1 MFQFYR
7 QLDSMDCGPTCVR
20 MIAKHYGKSYSL
32 QYLRENSFI
41 TREGVSLLGISD
53 VAEKIGFKTIGAK
66 ITLKQLAEANLPC
79 VLHWNQNHFV
89 VCYHIKG
96 VGNRRK
102 YLIADPAVGKVSCT
116 NAEMSKHWLS
126 SRLDGEE
133 VGAVLLVE
141 PTPAFFEN
149 VFEEKGK
156 ATSLSYFF
164 KYIVPYR
171 KEILQIL
178 MGTLVVMAL
187 SYVAP
192 FLTQSTIDI
201 GIKNRNLDF
210 ILLILIAQMLI
221 SVSQASVGFIQAWIS
236 LHLHTRIDIA
246 LLSDYLM
253 KLTRM
258 PLHFYDIKKMGD
270 ILQRFGDHGR
280 IKNFLMGDAVNVLL
294 SLGTFLVFGIILGIY
309 NWKILL
315 TFLVGNGLYV
325 IWILLF
331 MPYRRQL
338 DHRRFAA
345 SAQLQNNLVQFIEG
359 MQEIKLNNMEKT
371 RRWEWE
377 RIQASLYRINIHG
390 LKIGQIQSVGSIFF
404 SSTTSIFISYL
415 AARMVVTGEISLGM
429 MMALSFIIGQV
440 SGPIGSFIGFA
451 QGWQDA
457 KISLERLNEINGQED
472 EEMDITSKLTYLPDC
487 KDIKLEKV
495 SFSYS
500 GAERDNV
507 LHDVTMV
514 VPQNKVTAIVGA
526 SGSGKTTL
534 IKLLQGFYVPS
545 HGSICIGA
553 TPLNQIN
560 PHFWRSKTGSVMQDS
575 YVFSDTIANNIAVG
589 TDEVDRDRLNFSV
602 ETANVKDF
610 INQLPLNYSTKIGME
625 GVGVSQGQRQ
635 RILIARAVY
644 KNPEFIFLDEATNA
658 LDANNESIIM
668 RNLRDFYKG
677 KTVLVVAHRLST
689 VKDADN
695 IIVLDAGRIVEQ
707 GTHQQLVQLQGVYFN
722 LVRNQLELE
731 S

>member
-1 MFQFYR
+1 
-7 QLDSMDCGPTCVR
+7 MDCGPTCVR
-20 MIAKHYGKSYSL
+20 MIAKYYGKSYSF
-32 QYLRENSFI
+32 QYLKENSFI

-66 ITLKQLAEANLPC
+66 ITMEQLAEVTLPC
-79 VLHWNQNHFV
+79 ILHWNQNHFV

-96 VGNRRK
+96 TGSRRK
-102 YLIADPAVGKVSCT
+102 YLIADPAVGKVSC
-116 NAEMSKHWLS
+116 ASKEMSKHWLS

-133 VGAVLLVE
+133 VGAVLLLE
-141 PTPAFFEN
+141 PTPTFFEN
-149 VFEEKGK
+149 TFDEDGK
-156 ATSLSYFF
+156 TTNLGYFL
-164 KYIVPYR
+164 KYIIPYR

-178 MGTLVVMAL
+178 VGALVIMAL
-187 SYVAP
+187 SYVTP

-210 ILLILIAQMLI
+210 ILLVLIAQMLI
-221 SVSQASVGFIQAWIS
+221 SVSQTSIGFIQAWIA

-258 PLHFYDIKKMGD
+258 PLHFFDIKKMGD
-270 ILQRFGDHGR
+270 ILQRFGDHER

-294 SLGTFLVFGIILGIY
+294 SLGTFLIFGVILGVY
-309 NWKILL
+309 NWKILM
-315 TFLVGNGLYV
+315 TFLIGNGLYV
-325 IWILLF
+325 TWILLF

-338 DHRRFAA
+338 DHKHFAV
-345 SAQLQNNLVQFIEG
+345 SAQLQNNMVQFIEG
-359 MQEIKLNNMEKT
+359 MQEIKLNNMEKS

-377 RIQASLYRINIHG
+377 RIQASLYRINILG
-390 LKIGQIQSVGSIFF
+390 LKIRQIQSVGSMFF
-404 SSTTSIFISYL
+404 SSTTSILISYL
-415 AARMVVTGEISLGM
+415 AARMVVMGEISLGM
-429 MMALSFIIGQV
+429 MLALSFIIGQV
-440 SGPIGSFIGFA
+440 SGPISSFIGFA

-457 KISLERLNEINGQED
+457 KISLERLNEINEQED
-472 EEMDITSKLTYLPDC
+472 EEKNIESKLAYLPNC
-487 KDIKLEKV
+487 KDINIENV

-507 LHDVTMV
+507 LHGITMV

-534 IKLLQGFYVPS
+534 VKLLQGFYMPS
-545 HGSICIGA
+545 HGSIRIGA

-589 TDEVDRDRLNFSV
+589 AVDIDKDRLNFSV
-602 ETANVKDF
+602 ETANIKDF

-644 KNPEFIFLDEATNA
+644 KNPEYIFFDEATNA
-658 LDANNESIIM
+658 LDAHNESVIM
-668 RNLRDFYKG
+668 SNLREFYKG
-677 KTVLVVAHRLST
+677 KTVLVVAHRMST

-695 IIVLDAGRIVEQ
+695 IVVLDEGRIVEQ
-707 GTHQQLVQLQGVYFN
+707 GTHQQLVQMQGVYFN